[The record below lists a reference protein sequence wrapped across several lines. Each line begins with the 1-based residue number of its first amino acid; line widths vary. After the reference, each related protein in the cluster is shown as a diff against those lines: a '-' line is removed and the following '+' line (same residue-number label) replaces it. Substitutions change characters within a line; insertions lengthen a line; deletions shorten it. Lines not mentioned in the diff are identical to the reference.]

1 LLQQVVDCQA
11 EHYGD
16 GCGLHLSMI
25 TLAGRIKDALSQQPE
40 PVRSPR
46 TEDTASMDS
55 DSAQEQFTAVDMAT
69 AAAQGFRD
77 GQAAVEPAPAQDE
90 RKTFEAW
97 AKTQG
102 DKWLIVGGLQWSA
115 GTDDYASART
125 NAAWAA
131 WQERAALSARPAQ
144 AERQPISRDTIRA
157 VFLRN
162 GFTVKE
168 GQVDLKPYV
177 YAAAEELLRLNAA
190 TLAQTEQ
197 QPVATWMGT
206 DWNAQQQLI
215 AHLCK
220 LEPGTDLYA
229 APIAQTAPQPEQSE
243 ELAWK
248 VLQAA
253 TDALD
258 RRAAPHAWIS
268 QAWNAGS
275 EVITSRRAAKPTQG
289 ASEQ

>member
-1 LLQQVVDCQA
+1 LYLRHEPSD
-11 EHYGD
+11 EH
-16 GCGLHLSMI
+16 LRMI
-25 TLAGRIKDALSQQPE
+25 QEAL
-40 PVRSPR
+40 R
-46 TEDTASMDS
+46 T
-55 DSAQEQFTAVDMAT
+55 
-69 AAAQGFRD
+69 
-77 GQAAVEPAPAQDE
+77 
-90 RKTFEAW
+90 
-97 AKTQG
+97 
-102 DKWLIVGGLQWSA
+102 
-115 GTDDYASART
+115 
-125 NAAWAA
+125 
-131 WQERAALSARPAQ
+131 RP
-144 AERQPISRDTIRA
+144 
-157 VFLRN
+157 
-162 GFTVKE
+162 
-168 GQVDLKPYV
+168 
-177 YAAAEELLRLNAA
+177 
-190 TLAQTEQ
+190 AQTEQ